1 MHFRQKIRWLVL
13 GASLITF
20 LQAQKAPE
28 FHGEVEPDIPNF
40 YYEVNDNPVAN
51 RDSIA
56 VDIILQVPFDAVQFI
71 KKDSL
76 FIARYEISIL
86 LLDENEVHAASK
98 IWTQEIKTALFSETT
113 SSEYFDI
120 NRVHF
125 RLRPSKYFLTIGILD
140 LDTRKSSYRKK
151 KIDFLNYYK
160 RGIAIGNINILEG
173 TFIGDDG
180 KTEAIPSVVG
190 LLNDTKPEF
199 DIAFT
204 LLSKGGRG
212 SVSYKILNMSDKI
225 VMEKSLERQ
234 FIKGLSNEKITIS
247 KSGLTY
253 KKYKIIVTVKI
264 GNEEAVVERVFQL
277 RWLGMSNLIDNLDQA
292 IEQLKFIAPSN
303 VLRNLRK
310 AKDSEKK
317 NLFIAFWKE
326 RDPTPNTEE
335 NELMTEYYK
344 RVNYATEH
352 FSGFLEGWK
361 TDMGMVFILFGPPN
375 DIERHPF
382 EIQTKPYEIWYYYDI
397 NRSFVFV
404 DESGFGE
411 YRLIT
416 PLDLYDRY

>member
-120 NRVHF
+120 NKVHF
-125 RLRPSKYFLTIGILD
+125 RLRPSRYFLTIGILD

-234 FIKGLSNEKITIS
+234 FTKGLSNEKITIS

>member
-13 GASLITF
+13 GLGTITF

-173 TFIGDDG
+173 TFVGDDG

-225 VMEKSLERQ
+225 MMEKSLERQ
-234 FIKGLSNEKITIS
+234 FTKGLSNEKITIS

-292 IEQLKFIAPSN
+292 IEQLKFIAPTN

-317 NLFIAFWKE
+317 DLFIAFWKE

>member
-173 TFIGDDG
+173 TFVGDDG

>member
-1 MHFRQKIRWLVL
+1 MHFRQKIRWVVL
-13 GASLITF
+13 GLSLITF

-173 TFIGDDG
+173 TFVGDDG

-212 SVSYKILNMSDKI
+212 SVTYKILNMSDKI

-234 FIKGLSNEKITIS
+234 FNKGLSNEKITIS

-292 IEQLKFIAPSN
+292 IEQLKFIAPTN

-317 NLFIAFWKE
+317 DLFIAFWKE

>member
-20 LQAQKAPE
+20 LQAQKTPE

-120 NRVHF
+120 NKVHF
-125 RLRPSKYFLTIGILD
+125 RLRPSRYFLTIGILD

>member
-173 TFIGDDG
+173 TFVGDDG

-292 IEQLKFIAPSN
+292 IEQLKVIAPSN